1 MPNLRR
7 IGREAEDAAADY
19 LLAKGFSLVTRRFKA
34 SGGEID
40 LVCMDGET
48 LVFVEVKERRVR
60 GSVPEESI
68 GVRKSARMKAAA
80 AEYAMKMGMADVP
93 CRFDMIA
100 IDSSGLRHHED
111 VFSE

>member
-19 LLAKGFSLVTRRFKA
+19 LLAKGFTLVTRRFKA
-34 SGGEID
+34 SGGELD

-60 GSVPEESI
+60 DSLPEESI
-68 GVRKSARMKAAA
+68 GALKAARMKAAA
-80 AEYAMKMGMADVP
+80 LEYALKMGMAEVR

-100 IDSSGLRHHED
+100 IDGSGLRHHED